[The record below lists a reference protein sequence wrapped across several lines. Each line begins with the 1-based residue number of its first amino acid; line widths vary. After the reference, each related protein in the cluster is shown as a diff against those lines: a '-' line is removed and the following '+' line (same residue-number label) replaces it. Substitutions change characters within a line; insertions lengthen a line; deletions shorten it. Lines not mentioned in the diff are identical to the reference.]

1 MACLCALRLHFLWLT
16 MRSTVSAPD
25 KWLISSWSE
34 PPPSDA
40 CLLCIVAVVMN
51 RWPTRL
57 GRGGEVINQSHQ
69 KAICSAVRIL
79 RGRTPLQPGMFW
91 AEYAMNDQKCRGEKW
106 ATQPWSWNS
115 QKPSIDFHITIFLE
129 DSVSCT
135 RKQTAPNILASYC
148 VMLAYTGK
156 WCKYHCL
163 IGPHFGVN
171 QCLSQTSLWP
181 EDKSYFTFDI
191 NLLRG
196 EYRQNIQFS
205 FSLIFIL

>member
-1 MACLCALRLHFLWLT
+1 
-16 MRSTVSAPD
+16 MRNAMLNVTISA
-25 KWLISSWSE
+25 
-34 PPPSDA
+34 
-40 CLLCIVAVVMN
+40 
-51 RWPTRL
+51 
-57 GRGGEVINQSHQ
+57 
-69 KAICSAVRIL
+69 
-79 RGRTPLQPGMFW
+79 TP
-91 AEYAMNDQKCRGEKW
+91 
-106 ATQPWSWNS
+106 PWSWNS

-135 RKQTAPNILASYC
+135 KNQTAPNILASYC

-156 WCKYHCL
+156 WCKYYCL

-196 EYRQNIQFS
+196 EHRQNIQFS
-205 FSLIFIL
+205 FSLILFCSLHPVVVLPNRNILKCYLLDK